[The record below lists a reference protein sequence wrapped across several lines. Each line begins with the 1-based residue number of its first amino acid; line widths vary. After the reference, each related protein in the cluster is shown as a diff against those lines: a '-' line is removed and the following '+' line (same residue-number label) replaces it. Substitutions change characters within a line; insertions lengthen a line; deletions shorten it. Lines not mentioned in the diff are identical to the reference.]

1 MKTKRNVEILLENG
15 IHFTTISKM
24 KPNEVKLLSEKFFK
38 PKKMTKIDDSD
49 LKTEFKNF
57 IKKYSKI
64 KDIETG
70 IEDLDDEKI
79 IDMMKAYSK
88 WSQTEPNKEA
98 GKLYQRLKGETKE
111 AVTQKVAQTI
121 TTLDDTD
128 LSKGMAVPNDPNT
141 GDVQIKKVGG
151 KVQIVTGSNS
161 PMSEEKEIDEKFE
174 SRSQQKLFFAK
185 CGNGKTKEQK
195 KWCKMRDEFSRSTTK
210 KDQKNMPEKVTKE
223 GYERYLEDRIVEMIE
238 RHVEPRMTKGD
249 ILRTISE
256 RTGNSDSI
264 MLSNPKRNTMFSKNE
279 GMEMKGMGMKRPI
292 GKISS
297 MSGEMGENT
306 KEKERTKTPG
316 TKTTPK
322 RRDNP
327 FKDPNPD
334 VKEKPKANTRTK
346 EAPAKPGVKTP
357 PKRRDN
363 PFKDPNP
370 GVKEKPKAEI
380 EGQKNEFI
388 GAIKQALN
396 M

>member
-1 MKTKRNVEILLENG
+1 MNG
-15 IHFTTISKM
+15 
-24 KPNEVKLLSEKFFK
+24 NQVRVLAEKFFK
-38 PKKMTKIDDSD
+38 SKPMGDVEQAKKDSLKSMRAFIKNHLGIKNPDDLSDKSVLEKMKMVARHADSPSGNNRMTKLGADAYRIAKD
-49 LKTEFKNF
+49 LFRGNEKEFN
-57 IKKYSKI
+57 
-64 KDIETG
+64 
-70 IEDLDDEKI
+70 
-79 IDMMKAYSK
+79 
-88 WSQTEPNKEA
+88 
-98 GKLYQRLKGETKE
+98 E

-151 KVQIVTGSNS
+151 KVQVVTGSNS

-316 TKTTPK
+316 TKTPPK

>member
-1 MKTKRNVEILLENG
+1 
-15 IHFTTISKM
+15 
-24 KPNEVKLLSEKFFK
+24 
-38 PKKMTKIDDSD
+38 
-49 LKTEFKNF
+49 
-57 IKKYSKI
+57 
-64 KDIETG
+64 
-70 IEDLDDEKI
+70 
-79 IDMMKAYSK
+79 
-88 WSQTEPNKEA
+88 
-98 GKLYQRLKGETKE
+98 
-111 AVTQKVAQTI
+111 
-121 TTLDDTD
+121 
-128 LSKGMAVPNDPNT
+128 MAVPNDDAT

-151 KVQIVTGSNS
+151 KVQVVTGSNA
-161 PMSEEKEIDEKFE
+161 PMSEEKELDEKYE
-174 SRSQQKLFFAK
+174 SRAQQKLFFTK
-185 CGNGKTKEQK
+185 CGDGKTKEQK
-195 KWCKMRDEFSRSTTK
+195 KWCRMRDDFSSKTTK
-210 KDQKNMPEKVTKE
+210 KDQEDMPEKLHPEKTVKYKKKTTKE
-223 GYERYLEDRIVEMIE
+223 GYEKYLEDRIVEMIE
-238 RHVEPRMTKGD
+238 KHIEPRMTKGD

-256 RTGNSDSI
+256 RTGKSDSI

-316 TKTTPK
+316 TKTPPK

-327 FKDPNPD
+327 FKDPNPG